1 MLITSATDLPRLMT
15 CNGSRLMGG
24 AIPPTTADNDTTQR
38 DEGTA
43 AHYMASAVF
52 NGHFALDELTDKKA
66 PNGVYLAEEIV
77 SNVAKYLEIATA
89 YPFARMEYDTSHDN
103 SPHWVVNGRSDLV
116 GLKDRTLDITD
127 FKYGWRIVEPEM
139 NWTLISH
146 AISFCN
152 RLEHPTPDLINFN
165 IFQPRPYHPEGP
177 LRTWTRTF
185 PQLMELRDKLNST
198 LCNPSNQLVTSNHCG
213 DCRALVP
220 CPAARLAE
228 MNAIDVTTNVFQDD
242 IPNDHLSQALDN
254 LNRAEKMIE
263 DRKKAYEELAKHRI
277 KAGQVVNNYSV
288 DLAYGHRAWNEGID
302 AGTLQI
308 MTGKVLSVEKLV
320 TPAEAERRG
329 VDEATVKALTNRP
342 MIGVKLVRV
351 KASKKGA
358 KLFQGNTTK
367 GK

>member
-1 MLITSATDLPRLMT
+1 MLITNATELPRLMT

-24 AIPPTTADNDTTQR
+24 AIPPIAVDDTTQR

-52 NGHFALDELTDKKA
+52 NGHFSLDELADKKA
-66 PNGVYLAEEIV
+66 PNGVYLADEIV
-77 SNVAKYLEIATA
+77 SNVSKYLAIAA
-89 YPFARMEYDTSHDN
+89 GYPFARMEYDTSHDN
-103 SPHWVVNGRSDLV
+103 SPHWVINGRADLV
-116 GLKDRTLDITD
+116 GLKDNTLDIND

-139 NWTLISH
+139 HWTLISH
-146 AISFCN
+146 AIGWCA
-152 RLEHPTPDLINFN
+152 RLDNDRPNTINFN
-165 IFQPRPYHPEGP
+165 VFQPRPYHPEGP
-177 LRTWTRTF
+177 FRTWTITYS
-185 PQLMELRDKLNST
+185 QLMELRDRLNAT
-198 LCNPSNQLVTSNHCG
+198 LCNPSDQLVTSNHCG

-228 MNAIDVTTNVFQDD
+228 MNAIDVTSNIFHDD

-263 DRKKAYEELAKHRI
+263 DRKKAFEELAKHRI
-277 KAGQVVNNYSV
+277 KAGQVINNYSV

-302 AGTLQI
+302 AGTLLAV
-308 MTGKVLSVEKLV
+308 TGKVLSKETLV

-329 VDEATVKALTNRP
+329 VDETTVKTLTNRP
-342 MIGVKLVRV
+342 MTGVKLVRV